1 MKRAGVN
8 SMEAVDFNGKC
19 DQVLKDFS
27 HYAKFVP
34 AHRRFM
40 YYVYFRLDWGFKT
53 ARAGLAKCVKERNQG
68 KFKRVFSWTV
78 TAARAKEV
86 RELLADAGVDG
97 LLYGRSAKQ
106 FENGE
111 SLKAVQ
117 PIKDTVDNSK
127 GELRFAN
134 ASDVPF

>member
-1 MKRAGVN
+1 MDYD
-8 SMEAVDFNGKC
+8 SF
-19 DQVLKDFS
+19 
-27 HYAKFVP
+27 HP
-34 AHRRFM
+34 
-40 YYVYFRLDWGFKT
+40 DWGFKT
-53 ARAGLAKCVKERNQG
+53 TKAEMAKCVKERNQG

-78 TAARAKEV
+78 TAARRKEA

-111 SLKAVQ
+111 SPKAVQ
-117 PIKDTVDNSK
+117 LIKDTVDNSK